1 MGSPGAGKTAVLEAT
16 ARSLAGKG
24 RIGAIAGDLETER
37 DADRLRAV
45 GVPAAAITTGSAC
58 HLDAE
63 MVHKALHH
71 FPWRELD
78 YLFVENVGN
87 LVCPAIYDL
96 GQAVN
101 VVALSVT
108 EGEDKPLKYPVM
120 FRKADLVLLTKV
132 DLLPHLDFRVEAV
145 LDAPRPRDAAARGAP
160 GLGADGE
167 GVAEWIAWLE
177 SRRAAQAKAVPAHA
191 HPHHHHGS

>member
-1 MGSPGAGKTAVLEAT
+1 M
-16 ARSLAGKG
+16 
-24 RIGAIAGDLETER
+24 
-37 DADRLRAV
+37 

-132 DLLPHLDFRVEAV
+132 DLLPHLDFSVEAV
-145 LDAPRPRDAAARGAP
+145 EDALARVMPRPELLRVSART
-160 GLGADGE
+160 GE
-167 GVAEWIAWLE
+167 GV
-177 SRRAAQAKAVPAHA
+177 RRVDRLAGGPPGGPAPAGGRRTPTRTTTTPDVAAA
-191 HPHHHHGS
+191 GEGLN